1 MEEENLFP
9 NYHNHNKISTV
20 PKKNYTCKETEK
32 CDPYTGKAAGN
43 RNCERAQMSHLI
55 DTGFK
60 EATINI
66 FKGLN
71 ETRIKRGKNE
81 RCEDNV
87 TKRVKNQMR
96 ILRLKSTVTQRKI

>member
-1 MEEENLFP
+1 MIYYRAKENNRIKSLNKQQYNTKDGRRESVSKLPQPQQNIYFP
-9 NYHNHNKISTV
+9 E
-20 PKKNYTCKETEK
+20 KNYTCKETEK

-66 FKGLN
+66 FKELK
-71 ETRIKRGKNE
+71 ETRIRGK
-81 RCEDNV
+81 
-87 TKRVKNQMR
+87 KWKM
-96 ILRLKSTVTQRKI
+96 